1 MVISDAISGPG
12 VALPPTAKGASSFV
26 RPPCILVFEV
36 GMPATISKSMQASQR
51 RERFREYMRKLNPI
65 APAKLTIDLGLVVED
80 LHGSLFK
87 TLAARADLEPGS
99 QQLLVGGTGSGKTTE
114 LLMAEKW
121 LEEQGQTLSLYID
134 ISSETDLSGLNSGA
148 LLAGF
153 GLHLTKAFSNME
165 EDALVDADKTALKKA
180 RSDIEGFAFGTTTSV
195 WVPHKFST
203 IDLVQSVQVSMGHY
217 ETKSVPGKL
226 PPPFPAL
233 PRDIQAIRG
242 PLEAFI
248 TAVQAR
254 SLDIV
259 AIFDGLDRL
268 PSPDRFWTVVDQ
280 DFRALRQMRVG
291 VMAAAP
297 QSVLY
302 GQSRAVSAHF
312 DRVHQIRALSTE
324 PDKSGYLKSVITRRG
339 GTDLLGKDVLQLI
352 CGSSGGV
359 LRDLITLAR
368 DAGEAAYIEGA
379 EEILLPHASAAIK
392 QLGESYLRGLG
403 PEQIAILRRL
413 KKERSFDVASSPNVE
428 LLVTGRVLE
437 YSATDFR
444 VHPALEPL
452 LPKPESK

>member
-1 MVISDAISGPG
+1 
-12 VALPPTAKGASSFV
+12 
-26 RPPCILVFEV
+26 
-36 GMPATISKSMQASQR
+36 
-51 RERFREYMRKLNPI
+51 
-65 APAKLTIDLGLVVED
+65 
-80 LHGSLFK
+80 
-87 TLAARADLEPGS
+87 
-99 QQLLVGGTGSGKTTE
+99 
-114 LLMAEKW
+114 MAEKW
-121 LEEQGQTLSLYID
+121 LEEQGQTLCLYID

-302 GQSRAVSAHF
+302 GQGRAVSAHF

-324 PDKSGYLKSVITRRG
+324 PDKSGYLKSVISRRG

>member
-1 MVISDAISGPG
+1 
-12 VALPPTAKGASSFV
+12 
-26 RPPCILVFEV
+26 
-36 GMPATISKSMQASQR
+36 MPATISKSMQASQR
-51 RERFREYMRKLNPI
+51 RERFREYMRKLNPT
-65 APAKLTIDLGLVVED
+65 APARLTIDSGLVVED
-80 LHGSLFK
+80 LHDSLYK

-114 LLMAEKW
+114 LLLAERW
-121 LEEQGQTLSLYID
+121 LEQQGQTLSLYID
-134 ISSETDLSGLNSGA
+134 ISAETDLTGLNSGA
-148 LLAGF
+148 LLASF
-153 GLHLTKAFSNME
+153 GLHMAGAFSSKGFGDDLD
-165 EDALVDADKTALKKA
+165 DANKIALKNA
-180 RSDIEGFAFGTTTSV
+180 GHDIEGFAFGTRKTV
-195 WVPHKFST
+195 WMPFKFP
-203 IDLVQSVQVSMGHY
+203 DLGKLEYGHY
-217 ETKSVPGKL
+217 VTEGVSGKL

-233 PRDIQAIRG
+233 QRDIQVIQKS
-242 PLEAFI
+242 LEAFI
-248 TAVQAR
+248 TAIQAR
-254 SLDIV
+254 SLDVV

-302 GQSRAVSAHF
+302 GQGRAVSAHF
-312 DRVHQIRALSTE
+312 DRVHQIRALRPELEIGVLAKIGFLAPEDSH
-324 PDKSGYLKSVITRRG
+324 LKSVLTQRG
-339 GTDLLGKDVLQLI
+339 GTELLGQDVVELI

-379 EEILLPHASAAIK
+379 EQILVPHANAAIK
-392 QLGESYLRGLG
+392 QLGEAYLRGLG
-403 PEQIAILRRL
+403 PEQIGILWRL
-413 KKERSFDVASSPNVE
+413 KKERSFDVAASPNIE

-452 LPKPESK
+452 LPEPESK

>member
-1 MVISDAISGPG
+1 
-12 VALPPTAKGASSFV
+12 
-26 RPPCILVFEV
+26 
-36 GMPATISKSMQASQR
+36 MPATISKSMQASQR
-51 RERFREYMRKLNPI
+51 RERFREYMRKLNPT
-65 APAKLTIDLGLVVED
+65 APARLAIDSGLVVED

-121 LEEQGQTLSLYID
+121 LEQQGQTLSLYID
-134 ISSETDLSGLNSGA
+134 IPSETDLSGLNSGA

-153 GLHLTKAFSNME
+153 GRHLAKAFSKKGFE
-165 EDALVDADKTALKKA
+165 GDLDAASKRILKNA
-180 RSDIEGFAFGTTTSV
+180 RSEIEGFAFGTTKSV
-195 WVPHKFST
+195 WVEDYYGPEPP
-203 IDLVQSVQVSMGHY
+203 DDYDDQSNYETGHY
-217 ETKSVPGKL
+217 VTASVPGKL
-226 PPPFPAL
+226 QPPFPVL
-233 PRDIQAIRG
+233 QRDIQEIQKS
-242 PLEAFI
+242 LEAFT
-248 TAVQAR
+248 TAIQAR
-254 SLDIV
+254 SLDV
-259 AIFDGLDRL
+259 VVIFDGLDRL
-268 PSPDRFWTVVDQ
+268 PSPDRFWAVVDQ

-302 GQSRAVSAHF
+302 GQGRAVSAHF
-312 DRVHQIRALSTE
+312 DRVHQIRALS
-324 PDKSGYLKSVITRRG
+324 PDPEAGGYLKSVITQRG
-339 GTDLLGKDVLQLI
+339 GADLLGQDEVEAI
-352 CGSSGGV
+352 CDSSGGV

-379 EEILLPHASAAIK
+379 GEIQLLHVIAAIK

-403 PEQIAILRRL
+403 PEQIGILRRL
-413 KKERSFDVASSPNVE
+413 IKERSFDVASSPNVE

>member
-1 MVISDAISGPG
+1 
-12 VALPPTAKGASSFV
+12 
-26 RPPCILVFEV
+26 
-36 GMPATISKSMQASQR
+36 MPATISKSVQASQR
-51 RERFREYMRKLNPI
+51 RERFREYMRKLNPT
-65 APAKLTIDLGLVVED
+65 APAQLAIDSGLVVED

-87 TLAARADLEPGS
+87 KLAARADLEPTG

-121 LEEQGQTLSLYID
+121 LEQQGQTLCLYID
-134 ISSETDLSGLNSGA
+134 ISAETDLSGLNSGA

-153 GLHLTKAFSNME
+153 GLHLTKAFSRKGF
-165 EDALVDADKTALKKA
+165 EDDLDEANKIALKNA
-180 RSDIEGFAFGTTTSV
+180 GRDIEGFASGTRKSV
-195 WVPHKFST
+195 WVPTRFP
-203 IDLVQSVQVSMGHY
+203 DLGRLAYGNYVT
-217 ETKSVPGKL
+217 ESVPGKL

-233 PRDIQAIRG
+233 QRDIEAILR

-248 TAVQAR
+248 TAIQAR

-268 PSPDRFWTVVDQ
+268 PSPDRFWAVVDQ

-302 GQSRAVSAHF
+302 GQGRSVSAHF
-312 DRVHQIRALSTE
+312 DRVHQIRALS
-324 PDKSGYLKSVITRRG
+324 PDPEAGGYLKSVLARRG
-339 GTDLLGKDVLQLI
+339 GTDLLGQDVVQLI
-352 CGSSGGV
+352 CRSSGGV

-379 EEILLPHASAAIK
+379 EQILVEHANAAI
-392 QLGESYLRGLG
+392 QQMGESYLRGLG
-403 PEQIAILRRL
+403 PEQIGILRRL
-413 KKERSFDVASSPNVE
+413 IKERSFDVASSPNIE

>member
-302 GQSRAVSAHF
+302 GQGRAVSAHF
-312 DRVHQIRALSTE
+312 ERVHQIRALNSG
-324 PDKSGYLKSVITRRG
+324 PGGGYLRSVITHRG
-339 GTDLLGKDVLQLI
+339 GTDLLGQEVVDLI
-352 CGSSGGV
+352 CRSSGRA

-379 EEILLPHASAAIK
+379 DEILVHHANAAIE
-392 QLGESYLRGLG
+392 QLGESYL
-403 PEQIAILRRL
+403 
-413 KKERSFDVASSPNVE
+413 
-428 LLVTGRVLE
+428 
-437 YSATDFR
+437 
-444 VHPALEPL
+444 
-452 LPKPESK
+452 

>member
-1 MVISDAISGPG
+1 MA
-12 VALPPTAKGASSFV
+12 
-26 RPPCILVFEV
+26 
-36 GMPATISKSMQASQR
+36 ATISKSMQASQR
-51 RERFREYMRKLNPI
+51 RERFREYMRKLNPT
-65 APAKLTIDLGLVVED
+65 APARLAIDSGLVVKD
-80 LHGSLFK
+80 LHGALFK

-121 LEEQGQTLSLYID
+121 LEKQGQTLSLYID

-153 GLHLTKAFSNME
+153 GIHLAEAFFSTGF
-165 EDALVDADKTALKKA
+165 EDRLDDAEREALQDA
-180 RSDIEGFAFGTTTSV
+180 RREIEVFAFGKTNV
-195 WVPHKFST
+195 KWVNEDEPP
-203 IDLVQSVQVSMGHY
+203 DDDNPGDEEPGHFVT
-217 ETKSVPGKL
+217 EKVPGKL
-226 PPPFPAL
+226 TPPFPAL
-233 PRDIQAIRG
+233 RRDIQAIRK

-248 TAVQAR
+248 TAVRAR

-259 AIFDGLDRL
+259 VIFDGLDRL
-268 PSPDRFWTVVDQ
+268 QSPERFWAVVDQ
-280 DFRALRQMRVG
+280 DFRALRQMSVG

-302 GQSRAVSAHF
+302 GQGRAVSAHF

-324 PDKSGYLKSVITRRG
+324 PDKSGYLKSVISRRG

-359 LRDLITLAR
+359 LRDLITLSR

-379 EEILLPHASAAIK
+379 EEILVPHASAAIN

-403 PEQIAILRRL
+403 PEQIGILWRL
-413 KKERSFDVASSPNVE
+413 KNERAFDVASSPNIE

-452 LPKPESK
+452 LPEPESK

>member
-1 MVISDAISGPG
+1 
-12 VALPPTAKGASSFV
+12 
-26 RPPCILVFEV
+26 
-36 GMPATISKSMQASQR
+36 MPATISKSMQASQR
-51 RERFREYMRKLNPI
+51 RERFREYMRKLNPT
-65 APAKLTIDLGLVVED
+65 APARLTIDSGLVVED

-87 TLAARADLEPGS
+87 ILAARADLEPGS

-114 LLMAEKW
+114 LLLAEKW
-121 LEEQGQTLSLYID
+121 LDQQGQTLALYID

-148 LLAGF
+148 LLASF
-153 GLHLTKAFSNME
+153 GLHLARTFSSKGFGDDLD
-165 EDALVDADKTALKKA
+165 DAKNTALKDA
-180 RSDIEGFAFGTTTSV
+180 ASDIERFAFGTRKSV
-195 WVPHKFST
+195 WVPSKTAADFLAGGM
-203 IDLVQSVQVSMGHY
+203 IDPPGFGARMFGHY
-217 ETKSVPGKL
+217 VTEGVPGKL
-226 PPPFPAL
+226 PPPVPVL
-233 PRDIQAIRG
+233 LRDIQVIQKSLG
-242 PLEAFI
+242 TFI
-248 TAVQAR
+248 ATIQAR

-302 GQSRAVSAHF
+302 GPGRAVSEHF
-312 DRVHQIRALSTE
+312 DRVHQIRALS
-324 PDKSGYLKSVITRRG
+324 PDPEAGGYLKSVLSHRG
-339 GTDLLGKDVLQLI
+339 GTDLLGQDVVDLI
-352 CGSSGGV
+352 CEGSGGV

-379 EEILLPHASAAIK
+379 EEILAQHASAAIK

-403 PEQIAILRRL
+403 PEQIGILWRL
-413 KKERSFDVASSPNVE
+413 KKERSFDVAANPNIE

-452 LPKPESK
+452 LPMPETK

>member
-1 MVISDAISGPG
+1 MA
-12 VALPPTAKGASSFV
+12 
-26 RPPCILVFEV
+26 
-36 GMPATISKSMQASQR
+36 ATISKSVQASQR
-51 RERFREYMRKLNPI
+51 RERFREYMRKLNPSS
-65 APAKLTIDLGLVVED
+65 PARLAIDSGLVVKD
-80 LHGSLFK
+80 LHGALFK

-153 GLHLTKAFSNME
+153 GRHLARAFFSKGFE
-165 EDALVDADKTALKKA
+165 ADLDDAGRRALKKA
-180 RSDIEGFAFGTTTSV
+180 WSEIEAFAFGTTKSV
-195 WVPHKFST
+195 WVPDKFQT
-203 IDLVQSVQVSMGHY
+203 YVPREIRFGHY
-217 ETKSVPGKL
+217 VTESVPGKL
-226 PPPFPAL
+226 QPPFPAL
-233 PRDIQAIRG
+233 QREIQAIRK

-248 TAVQAR
+248 SAVRGR
-254 SLDIV
+254 SLDIL

-268 PSPDRFWTVVDQ
+268 PSPDRFWAIVDQ
-280 DFRALRQMRVG
+280 DLRALRQIRVG

-302 GQSRAVSAHF
+302 GQGRAVSAHF
-312 DRVHQIRALSTE
+312 DRVHQIRALSPE
-324 PDKSGYLKSVITRRG
+324 PEDGDYLKSVITQRG
-339 GTDLLGKDVLQLI
+339 GTELLEQDVLQLV
-352 CGSSGGV
+352 CDSSGGV

-379 EEILLPHASAAIK
+379 EQILVPHANAAIK

-403 PEQIAILRRL
+403 PEQIGILWRL
-413 KKERSFDVASSPNVE
+413 KKERSFDVAASPNIE

-452 LPKPESK
+452 LPEPESK